1 MANVDRLSWK
11 EVAKLD
17 LNTFKLAA
25 KACLE
30 DEACVTEWR
39 EFLITST
46 WLFLQLPLQKWLLR
60 MIPWMV
66 KTGRGLGRSV

>member
-1 MANVDRLSWK
+1 MSDIVRLPWK
-11 EVAKLD
+11 EIAKLD

-25 KACLE
+25 KAGLE
-30 DEACVTEWR
+30 DDACVTKWR

-46 WLFLQLPLQKWLLR
+46 WLFLNLPLQKWLLR

-66 KTGRGLGRSV
+66 KTGRGLGRII

>member
-1 MANVDRLSWK
+1 MANIERLSWG
-11 EVAKLD
+11 EIAKLELD
-17 LNTFKLAA
+17 TFKLAA
-25 KACLE
+25 EVGLGDGACR
-30 DEACVTEWR
+30 AEWR

-66 KTGRGLGRSV
+66 KTGRHLGRHV